1 MRKRVSR
8 ILAVTLATAVTVT
21 AMPSEAE
28 AAFRSFDSVP
38 KAVSQAIS
46 QAASQKEI
54 RYFPVTLYDYDQD
67 TINQAVYQ
75 EDKAENP
82 NSRVLRGIYFSNGA
96 PGSSYATWN
105 TWTGL
110 LTTNNTISSTQTS
123 QKGYVYSG
131 LVGSDMQNGNI
142 HFTVPDGGIFDSGDT
157 KTKEVYTNVGLPFVY
172 ENGYYTFDASQDS
185 AYFSGTAESETNLTW
200 NDTAQTNKTD
210 NRKGFYPF
218 NSGTS
223 VRTPDYH
230 FGMIATIPF
239 SMTADGKISST
250 SDEDIKFEF
259 AGDEMC
265 GYLLTENLFWISAAS
280 TIQSTERLI
289 LHRTKQKFSR
299 PVPVR
304 QAECLLKEEDQQP
317 ERSQKKVFRDSE
329 G

>member
-123 QKGYVYSG
+123 QKGYVTAAWWV
-131 LVGSDMQNGNI
+131 LTCRM
-142 HFTVPDGGIFDSGDT
+142 
-157 KTKEVYTNVGLPFVY
+157 E
-172 ENGYYTFDASQDS
+172 TFILR
-185 AYFSGTAESETNLTW
+185 FRTAAFL
-200 NDTAQTNKTD
+200 
-210 NRKGFYPF
+210 
-218 NSGTS
+218 
-223 VRTPDYH
+223 
-230 FGMIATIPF
+230 IPV
-239 SMTADGKISST
+239 T
-250 SDEDIKFEF
+250 
-259 AGDEMC
+259 
-265 GYLLTENLFWISAAS
+265 
-280 TIQSTERLI
+280 Q
-289 LHRTKQKFSR
+289 KQKEFTRMSDCHLYMKMDIIHLMQ
-299 PVPVR
+299 VR
-304 QAECLLKEEDQQP
+304 IQRIFLEQQQVK
-317 ERSQKKVFRDSE
+317 RI
-329 G
+329 

>member
-8 ILAVTLATAVTVT
+8 ILAVTLATVVTVT

-28 AAFRSFDSVP
+28 ATFRSFDSVP

-54 RYFPVTLYDYDQD
+54 RYFPVTLYDYDQE

-131 LVGSDMQNGNI
+131 LVGSDMQNGN
-142 HFTVPDGGIFDSGDT
+142 
-157 KTKEVYTNVGLPFVY
+157 
-172 ENGYYTFDASQDS
+172 
-185 AYFSGTAESETNLTW
+185 TA
-200 NDTAQTNKTD
+200 
-210 NRKGFYPF
+210 
-218 NSGTS
+218 
-223 VRTPDYH
+223 VC
-230 FGMIATIPF
+230 I
-239 SMTADGKISST
+239 
-250 SDEDIKFEF
+250 
-259 AGDEMC
+259 
-265 GYLLTENLFWISAAS
+265 
-280 TIQSTERLI
+280 
-289 LHRTKQKFSR
+289 
-299 PVPVR
+299 
-304 QAECLLKEEDQQP
+304 
-317 ERSQKKVFRDSE
+317 
-329 G
+329 

>member
-28 AAFRSFDSVP
+28 ATFRSFDSVP

-54 RYFPVTLYDYDQD
+54 RYFPVTLYDYDQE

-82 NSRVLRGIYFSNGA
+82 NSRVLRSIYFSNGA

-172 ENGYYTFDASQDS
+172 ENVGM
-185 AYFSGTAESETNLTW
+185 L
-200 NDTAQTNKTD
+200 
-210 NRKGFYPF
+210 
-218 NSGTS
+218 
-223 VRTPDYH
+223 
-230 FGMIATIPF
+230 FG
-239 SMTADGKISST
+239 
-250 SDEDIKFEF
+250 
-259 AGDEMC
+259 
-265 GYLLTENLFWISAAS
+265 
-280 TIQSTERLI
+280 
-289 LHRTKQKFSR
+289 
-299 PVPVR
+299 
-304 QAECLLKEEDQQP
+304 
-317 ERSQKKVFRDSE
+317 
-329 G
+329 